1 MADDGRRANSIS
13 RSKIQRTL
21 QAYDGIQN
29 RIGGFLEELAA
40 RKSTAT
46 YDTMSSAGLSEI
58 SGVQDL
64 DIIQRFEEAC
74 EFGSGAQRFV
84 WKLQPE
90 STMLITLHWV
100 FDVRFSP

>member
-1 MADDGRRANSIS
+1 
-13 RSKIQRTL
+13 
-21 QAYDGIQN
+21 
-29 RIGGFLEELAA
+29 
-40 RKSTAT
+40 
-46 YDTMSSAGLSEI
+46 MSSAGLSEI

-100 FDVRFSP
+100 FDVRLISLLYQGTVTYNRAVESI